1 MCSTDTNKTKG
12 KTQLE
17 GSDQPSLRFC
27 VGGLGNLEWQ
37 RCPVECCMGLPATR
51 LDHLRKLC
59 YAQPSSFARNQRG
72 FCRRIIDSP
81 LAEGSMDVWMLSPF
95 PSPARPLTRCRVSL
109 RNYYFPSLFRDIYI
123 NYDLRQLKLICAAS
137 DAPCTLTLTQY

>member
-12 KTQLE
+12 NTQLE

-37 RCPVECCMGLPATR
+37 RCPVECCMGLLATR

-59 YAQPSSFARNQRG
+59 YALPSVLSFARNQRG

-81 LAEGSMDVWMLSPF
+81 LAEGSMDVWMLSPHAIA
-95 PSPARPLTRCRVSL
+95 SAPAH
-109 RNYYFPSLFRDIYI
+109 
-123 NYDLRQLKLICAAS
+123 
-137 DAPCTLTLTQY
+137 TLQGVTAE

>member
-37 RCPVECCMGLPATR
+37 RCPVECCMGLLATR

-59 YAQPSSFARNQRG
+59 YAQPSSFARNQRD

-81 LAEGSMDVWMLSPF
+81 LAVGSMDVWMLSP
-95 PSPARPLTRCRVSL
+95 SQAQARPRSCVAECLSRFICHNRKL
-109 RNYYFPSLFRDIYI
+109 CQLFV
-123 NYDLRQLKLICAAS
+123 NGCANFKIHTKTCKGLGAW
-137 DAPCTLTLTQY
+137 

>member
-1 MCSTDTNKTKG
+1 MFRTDTNKTKG

-37 RCPVECCMGLPATR
+37 RCPVECCMGLLATR

-81 LAEGSMDVWMLSPF
+81 LTAPWDQWMYGCCRLF
-95 PSPARPLTRCRVSL
+95 HRQRARSQVAGCHCGIIIFQAYLGTFTL
-109 RNYYFPSLFRDIYI
+109 IMT
-123 NYDLRQLKLICAAS
+123 YDS
-137 DAPCTLTLTQY
+137 